1 MMDILPSLQKGA
13 LLAQH
18 SARIDEIKELDDD
31 DREVIRREKTRMSCP
46 LALWE
51 NALRTLELRS
61 TS

>member
-13 LLAQH
+13 LLAQN

-31 DREVIRREKTRMSCP
+31 DREVIRREKTRMSFP
-46 LALWE
+46 SLWE
-51 NALRTLELRS
+51 DASITLKLRS